1 MEELVYHRYMHIFQY
16 FILWLRFT
24 IAYAW
29 KDVFGW
35 AGGLMTV
42 IGTVPYYALF
52 PQWAAHLITNQ
63 NKIIASVSLIV
74 TTFTLAF
81 IINCVVSSPYR
92 VWAEFH
98 ALVVKVPNNISTPP
112 ENVGAGK
119 LKTSVRLLVKN
130 RSSKSITCRIKV
142 IEINAKGRLDRGYNT
157 QCPWLINTTTISSK
171 DENLVEIASCFFGN
185 NAQYVRI
192 FNESPGTFAEGSE
205 MDFKSSCIQILI
217 EASTDYEVKRI
228 WCKITRD
235 TQNRTLSMEA
245 ITPAPAFSAS
255 SV

>member
-1 MEELVYHRYMHIFQY
+1 MHIFQY

-63 NKIIASVSLIV
+63 NKIIASVSFIV
-74 TTFTLAF
+74 TTLALAF

-98 ALVVKVPNNISTPP
+98 ALAVKVPNNSAAPP

-130 RSSKSITCRIKV
+130 KSSKPITCRIKI
-142 IEINAKGRLDRGYNT
+142 IEINAKGSLDRGYNT
-157 QCPWLINTTTISSK
+157 RCPWLVNTTTIYSK

-185 NAQYVRI
+185 NTECIRI
-192 FNESPGTFAEGSE
+192 FNEFPGTFAESSV
-205 MDFKSSCIQILI
+205 MYFKSSCIQILI
-217 EASTDYEVKRI
+217 EASTDHEVKRI
-228 WCKITRD
+228 WCKITKD
-235 TQNRTLSMEA
+235 THNRTLSMEA
-245 ITPAPAFSAS
+245 IAAAPAFSAS